1 MLQNNLGH
9 TYARRI
15 AGDEQT
21 NREKALASYEA
32 ALQVFTLETFPIEHW
47 KTQLSRAFI
56 EGQRGNWAGAQA
68 AYVQALE
75 AEDLLVRLGAG
86 AVGRDDILKS
96 RRDAA
101 VREGFVLLRLD
112 QIEAAAVAIERGRAR
127 GLAEALALD
136 AAAPSLI
143 SDADRRTRYT
153 DARIALIAAQSALNV
168 PLSPRLTESEQR
180 RTLLEHSATYHT
192 AQQTFE
198 SIVTEIRAA
207 QDPVDFL
214 SDSLNAT
221 AILHIAEQV
230 GDGHALVYLVAT
242 PWGGAAVTA
251 LNANSALHT
260 QTRYAVLELPALT
273 DTLVG
278 ELSRRALIPIRASSL
293 VVLVMRNKEMCLA
306 GCCITGQVPHF
317 VSVQRHFMQHVQQ

>member
-1 MLQNNLGH
+1 MFSGLLETDKQNLERAISCYEAALQVYARDTLPIEWAHTQNHLGTIYTLRIAGDERANREKALAYYEAAMQIFTPAAFPVDNAMLQNNLGH

-21 NREKALASYEA
+21 NREKALAYYEA
-32 ALQVFTLETFPIEHW
+32 ALQVFTLETFPTEHW

-101 VREGFVLLRLD
+101 VREGFALLRLD

-143 SDADRRTRYT
+143 SDADRRARYT

-168 PLSPRLTESEQR
+168 PLSPRLTEGERR
-180 RTLLEHSATYHT
+180 RTLLEHSC
-192 AQQTFE
+192 
-198 SIVTEIRAA
+198 S
-207 QDPVDFL
+207 L
-214 SDSLNAT
+214 S
-221 AILHIAEQV
+221 
-230 GDGHALVYLVAT
+230 YR
-242 PWGGAAVTA
+242 P
-251 LNANSALHT
+251 
-260 QTRYAVLELPALT
+260 T
-273 DTLVG
+273 DV
-278 ELSRRALIPIRASSL
+278 
-293 VVLVMRNKEMCLA
+293 
-306 GCCITGQVPHF
+306 
-317 VSVQRHFMQHVQQ
+317 